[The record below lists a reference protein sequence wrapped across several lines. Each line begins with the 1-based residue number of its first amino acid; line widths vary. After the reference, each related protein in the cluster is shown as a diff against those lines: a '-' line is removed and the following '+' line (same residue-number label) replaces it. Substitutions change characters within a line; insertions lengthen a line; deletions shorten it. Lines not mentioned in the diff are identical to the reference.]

1 MIVKKFAFGN
11 KSEAFVED
19 RFGTGLNIIFSNDNN
34 KGKTLVLQGLM
45 FTLGNEPIF
54 PAGFD
59 QAKYYFFVHFE
70 MNNQTYKIL
79 RKNDTFT
86 VLVDNTINILESV
99 SDFKYYFDRNI
110 YKLPEIVH
118 RSFPKLVDLNLFYQL
133 FFVGQ
138 DKRDTSSIFNSG
150 FYNKTDFIE
159 MLYALKGITGVELS
173 IEQIK
178 KIKDSLTQLRNSE
191 KKLAKEI
198 DRFKINKAVLENV
211 KSSSNFKY
219 YKEQEAL
226 LKKLNNKITELRK
239 QRNRES
245 SRLNKHYNLKA
256 ELNSLNRS
264 ISVGQVNC
272 NDCGS
277 TNITYKSKDVT
288 FDVSNTQV
296 RNSILVSVDNNIQI
310 KREIISR
317 LDFEINNTQS
327 EINKELTQVTPE
339 LRDIILFQDELKNA
353 GSLDK
358 ELIKKQREIETLK
371 QKLDDSSSKQ
381 QGISV
386 QQEQLINATMK
397 AMNMVYKL
405 IDEKGI
411 QVFNSLFTKKS
422 VNYSGS
428 EEQEFYFAK
437 LYAFHVVFKHE
448 FPIIIDSFRDR
459 ELSTDKE
466 LKMIEIFESMDN
478 QVIVT
483 STLKREEYKN
493 EKYESYKSS
502 TALDYSSHEDS
513 QILSQKFIAQF
524 NTICT
529 QFSVMSF

>member
-1 MIVKKFAFGN
+1 M
-11 KSEAFVED
+11 
-19 RFGTGLNIIFSNDNN
+19 
-34 KGKTLVLQGLM
+34 
-45 FTLGNEPIF
+45 
-54 PAGFD
+54 
-59 QAKYYFFVHFE
+59 
-70 MNNQTYKIL
+70 
-79 RKNDTFT
+79 
-86 VLVDNTINILESV
+86 
-99 SDFKYYFDRNI
+99 
-110 YKLPEIVH
+110 
-118 RSFPKLVDLNLFYQL
+118 
-133 FFVGQ
+133 
-138 DKRDTSSIFNSG
+138 
-150 FYNKTDFIE
+150 
-159 MLYALKGITGVELS
+159 
-173 IEQIK
+173 
-178 KIKDSLTQLRNSE
+178 
-191 KKLAKEI
+191 
-198 DRFKINKAVLENV
+198 
-211 KSSSNFKY
+211 
-219 YKEQEAL
+219 
-226 LKKLNNKITELRK
+226 
-239 QRNRES
+239 
-245 SRLNKHYNLKA
+245 
-256 ELNSLNRS
+256 
-264 ISVGQVNC
+264 
-272 NDCGS
+272 
-277 TNITYKSKDVT
+277 
-288 FDVSNTQV
+288 
-296 RNSILVSVDNNIQI
+296 VSVDNNIQI